1 MKLFK
6 ENIIL
11 TKIHTRYGGDMESTL
26 GLVVD
31 YRGIAYLYSN
41 ADFRGGRLGMNRL
54 FPITSQPEYVEWLI
68 DNSMDLLELA
78 KDPYAD
84 FYNDRTRGSRQQEF
98 SVLLE
103 NV

>member
-1 MKLFK
+1 MKLFQ

-11 TKIHTRYGGDMESTL
+11 TKNYYRYGGDSFSTL

-31 YRGIAYLYSN
+31 HRGIAYLYSN
-41 ADFRGGRLGMNRL
+41 ADNDMRVGRL
-54 FPITSQPEYVEWLI
+54 FSITAQPEYIDWLI

-84 FYNDRTRGSRQQEF
+84 FYNDRTNGSRQEEF

-103 NV
+103 KL

>member
-1 MKLFK
+1 MKLFQ

-11 TKIHTRYGGDMESTL
+11 TKNYYRYGGDSLSTL

-31 YRGIAYLYSN
+31 HRGIAYLYSN
-41 ADFRGGRLGMNRL
+41 ADNDMRVGRL
-54 FPITSQPEYVEWLI
+54 FSITAQPEYIDWLI

-84 FYNDRTRGSRQQEF
+84 FYNDRTNGSRQEEF

-103 NV
+103 KL

>member
-1 MKLFK
+1 MKLFQ

-11 TKIHTRYGGDMESTL
+11 TKNYYRYGGDSLSTL
-26 GLVVD
+26 GLIVD
-31 YRGIAYLYSN
+31 HRGIAYLYSN
-41 ADFRGGRLGMNRL
+41 ADNDMRVGRL
-54 FPITSQPEYVEWLI
+54 FSITAQPEYIEWLI

-84 FYNDRTRGSRQQEF
+84 FYNDRTNGSRQEEF

-103 NV
+103 KL

>member
-1 MKLFK
+1 MKLFQ

-11 TKIHTRYGGDMESTL
+11 TKNYYRYGGDSLSTL
-26 GLVVD
+26 GLIVD
-31 YRGIAYLYSN
+31 HRGIAYLYSN
-41 ADFRGGRLGMNRL
+41 ADNDMRVGRL
-54 FPITSQPEYVEWLI
+54 FSITAQPEYIDWLI

-84 FYNDRTRGSRQQEF
+84 FYNDRTNGSRQEEF

-103 NV
+103 KL

>member
-11 TKIHTRYGGDMESTL
+11 TKNYYRYGGDSISTL

-31 YRGIAYLYSN
+31 HRGIAYLYSN
-41 ADFRGGRLGMNRL
+41 ADNDMGVGRL
-54 FPITSQPEYVEWLI
+54 FSITSQPEYVEWLI

-78 KDPYAD
+78 KNPYAD
-84 FYNDRTRGSRQQEF
+84 FYNDRANGSRQKEF
-98 SVLLE
+98 LVLLK
-103 NV
+103 NL

>member
-11 TKIHTRYGGDMESTL
+11 TKNYYRYGGDSLSTL

-31 YRGIAYLYSN
+31 HRGIAYLYSN
-41 ADFRGGRLGMNRL
+41 ADNNMGVGRL
-54 FPITSQPEYVEWLI
+54 FSITAQPEYIDWLI
-68 DNSMDLLELA
+68 DNSIDLLELV

-84 FYNDRTRGSRQQEF
+84 FYNDRTNGSRQEEF
-98 SVLLE
+98 SVILNKL
-103 NV
+103 

>member
-1 MKLFK
+1 MKLFQ

-11 TKIHTRYGGDMESTL
+11 TKNYYRYGGDSFSTL

-31 YRGIAYLYSN
+31 HRGIAYLYSN
-41 ADFRGGRLGMNRL
+41 ADNDMRVGRL
-54 FPITSQPEYVEWLI
+54 FSITAQPEYIEWLI

-84 FYNDRTRGSRQQEF
+84 FYNDRTNGSRQEEF

-103 NV
+103 KL